1 VVALLGVDGL
11 DFDVDVNEDE
21 CALLLLLVCII
32 IIIIIISDVSRLV
45 NTKEGEKKFSSFF
58 STLDRFSRTKRTKKS
73 LLINSS
79 LFSFKKEFVIKIE
92 STWTKTTTPSQTTPL
107 LQQQQQQTAF
117 SIIDRL

>member
-1 VVALLGVDGL
+1 MVALLGVDGL

-21 CALLLLLVCII
+21 CALLLLLVCI

-107 LQQQQQQTAF
+107 LQQQQTAF

>member
-1 VVALLGVDGL
+1 MVALLGVDGL
-11 DFDVDVNEDE
+11 DFDVDLNEDE

-45 NTKEGEKKFSSFF
+45 NTKEGEKKFSSH
-58 STLDRFSRTKRTKKS
+58 TLDRFSRPKRTKKFV
-73 LLINSS
+73 INASR
-79 LFSFKKEFVIKIE
+79 FSFKKEFVIKIE

-107 LQQQQQQTAF
+107 LQQQQTAF